1 MKKFKLSTQVV
12 ILFTTVTML
21 SSVIFG
27 YISWHNYQTV
37 YAGLARNQVQ
47 TYLEANI
54 DLPRDKED
62 YIGYILI
69 TVNRVSTFRADVTN
83 RIVSSNA
90 DKILSSDLDR
100 INQIIEAAYLGEQ
113 RYLDKTGIYYLD
125 IAKRSDID
133 QDTSEYMIAV
143 MDNTYIDSIKA
154 STMRDEV
161 LTTFIGTF
169 LSFAI
174 ITFIGNTIIAMWSRK
189 TAARIRYIQKEVNTF
204 NKSGYENTIQLEGED
219 ELSELARSIEDLRL
233 EIKENEKTK
242 QEMFQNVSHD
252 LKTPISV
259 IQSYAEAMMD
269 GTTDVSDMKI
279 IIKQTEK
286 LQSKV
291 RMLLELNKINSIEM
305 NHTLEEVNIK
315 DIIIN
320 VTSNNKHRFGHIQ
333 VITDLD
339 QSKYMGVKEYF
350 YTSIENLIDNAIR
363 YAKTKIVITLKNGTL
378 TFYNDGPAIEEKYI
392 KDGFKP
398 YEKGS
403 KGQFGIGMSIVQKTF
418 NRFGFSLS
426 VENVDNGVKFTI
438 KKL

>member
-12 ILFTTVTML
+12 ILFTTVTTL
-21 SSVIFG
+21 SSIIFG

-37 YAGLARNQVQ
+37 YVGLARNQVQ
-47 TYLEANI
+47 TYLEASI
-54 DLPRDKED
+54 DLPKDKED
-62 YIGYILI
+62 YLGYILI
-69 TVNRVSTFRADVTN
+69 TVNRISTFRADVTN
-83 RIVSSNA
+83 RVVSPNA
-90 DKILSSDLDR
+90 DRILSSDLDR
-100 INQIIEAAYLGEQ
+100 INNIIEAAYLGEEIFK
-113 RYLDKTGIYYLD
+113 DKTGIYYVD
-125 IAKRSDID
+125 IEKRADVD
-133 QDTSEYMIAV
+133 PDTSEYMIAV
-143 MDNTYIDSIKA
+143 MDNSYIDSIKA

-174 ITFIGNTIIAMWSRK
+174 ITFVGNTIIAMWSRK

-204 NKSGYENTIQLEGED
+204 SNSGYENKVVLEGED
-219 ELSELARSIEDLRL
+219 ELAELAHSIEDLRL

-269 GTTDVSDMKI
+269 GTTDISDMKI

-291 RMLLELNKINSIEM
+291 RLLLELNKINNIEM
-305 NHTLEEVNIK
+305 NHVLEEVNIK

-320 VTSNNKHRFGHIQ
+320 VTSNNKHRFGNIE
-333 VITDLD
+333 VITELD
-339 QSKYMGVKEYF
+339 NSKFIGVKEYF
-350 YTSIENLIDNAIR
+350 YTSIENMIDNAIR
-363 YAKTKIVITLKNGTL
+363 YAKTQIIITLKNGTL
-378 TFYNDGPAIEEKYI
+378 TFFNDGPAIEEKYI

>member
-12 ILFTTVTML
+12 ILFTTVTTI
-21 SSVIFG
+21 SSIIFG

-37 YAGLARNQVQ
+37 YVGLARNEVQ
-47 TYLEANI
+47 TYLEANTV
-54 DLPRDKED
+54 LPKDKED
-62 YIGYILI
+62 YLGYILI
-69 TVNRVSTFRADVTN
+69 TVNRISTFRADVTN
-83 RIVSSNA
+83 RIVSPNA
-90 DKILSSDLDR
+90 DRILNSDLQR
-100 INQIIEAAYLGEQ
+100 INNIIEAAYLGEKIFK
-113 RYLDKTGIYYLD
+113 DKSGIYYVD
-125 IAKRSDID
+125 IEKRNEVDP
-133 QDTSEYMIAV
+133 DTSEYMIAV
-143 MDNTYIDSIKA
+143 MDNSYIDSIKA
-154 STMRDEV
+154 STMRYEV

-174 ITFIGNTIIAMWSRK
+174 IVFVGNTVIAMWSRK
-189 TAARIRYIQKEVNTF
+189 TAARIRYIQKEVSTF
-204 NKSGYENTIQLEGED
+204 NSSGYENKVILDGED
-219 ELSELARSIEDLRL
+219 EISELARSVEDLRL

-242 QEMFQNVSHD
+242 QEMFQNISHD

-269 GTTDVSDMKI
+269 GTTDISDMKI

-291 RMLLELNKINSIEM
+291 RLLLELNKINNIEM
-305 NHTLEEVNIK
+305 NHVLEEVNIK

-320 VTSNNKHRFGHIQ
+320 VTSNNKHRFGDVK

-339 QSKYMGVKEYF
+339 NSKFIGVKEYF

-363 YAKTKIVITLKNGTL
+363 YAKTEIVITLKNGTL
-378 TFYNDGPAIEEKYI
+378 TFFNDGPAIEEKYI
-392 KDGFKP
+392 KEGFKP

-418 NRFGFSLS
+418 NRFGFSLT

>member
-12 ILFTTVTML
+12 ILFTTVTTL
-21 SSVIFG
+21 SSIIFG

-37 YAGLARNQVQ
+37 YVGLARNQVQ
-47 TYLEANI
+47 TYLEASI
-54 DLPRDKED
+54 DLPKDKED
-62 YIGYILI
+62 YLGYILI
-69 TVNRVSTFRADVTN
+69 TVNRISTFRADVTN
-83 RIVSSNA
+83 RVVSPNA
-90 DKILSSDLDR
+90 DRILSSDLDR
-100 INQIIEAAYLGEQ
+100 INNIIEAAYLGEEIFK
-113 RYLDKTGIYYLD
+113 DKTGIYYVD
-125 IAKRSDID
+125 IEKRADVD
-133 QDTSEYMIAV
+133 PDTSEYMIAV
-143 MDNTYIDSIKA
+143 MDNSYIDSIKA

-174 ITFIGNTIIAMWSRK
+174 ITFVGNTIIAMWSRK

-204 NKSGYENTIQLEGED
+204 SNSGYENKVVLEGED
-219 ELSELARSIEDLRL
+219 ELAELAHSIEDLRL

-269 GTTDVSDMKI
+269 GTTDISDMKI

-291 RMLLELNKINSIEM
+291 RLLLELNKINNIEM
-305 NHTLEEVNIK
+305 NHVLEEVNIK

-320 VTSNNKHRFGHIQ
+320 VTSNNKHRFGNIE
-333 VITDLD
+333 VTTELD
-339 QSKYMGVKEYF
+339 NSKFIGVKEYF
-350 YTSIENLIDNAIR
+350 YTSIENMIDNAIR
-363 YAKTKIVITLKNGTL
+363 YAKTQIIITLKNGTL
-378 TFYNDGPAIEEKYI
+378 TFFNDGPAIEEKYI

>member
-12 ILFTTVTML
+12 ILFTTVTTL
-21 SSVIFG
+21 SSIIFG

-37 YAGLARNQVQ
+37 YVGLARNQVQ
-47 TYLEANI
+47 TYLEASI
-54 DLPRDKED
+54 DLPKDKED
-62 YIGYILI
+62 YLGYILI
-69 TVNRVSTFRADVTN
+69 TVNRISTFRADVTN
-83 RIVSSNA
+83 RVVSPNA
-90 DKILSSDLDR
+90 DRILSSDLDR
-100 INQIIEAAYLGEQ
+100 INNIIEAAYLGEEIFK
-113 RYLDKTGIYYLD
+113 DKTGIYYVD
-125 IAKRSDID
+125 IEKRADVD
-133 QDTSEYMIAV
+133 PDTSEYMIAV
-143 MDNTYIDSIKA
+143 MDNSYIDSIKA

-174 ITFIGNTIIAMWSRK
+174 ITFVGNTIIAMWSRK
-189 TAARIRYIQKEVNTF
+189 TAARIRYIQKEVNAF
-204 NKSGYENTIQLEGED
+204 SNSGYENKVVLEGED
-219 ELSELARSIEDLRL
+219 ELAELAHSIEDLRL

-269 GTTDVSDMKI
+269 GTTDISDMKI

-291 RMLLELNKINSIEM
+291 RLLLELNKINNIEM
-305 NHTLEEVNIK
+305 NHVLEEVNIK

-320 VTSNNKHRFGHIQ
+320 VTSNNKHRFGNIE
-333 VITDLD
+333 VITELD
-339 QSKYMGVKEYF
+339 NSKFIGVKEYF
-350 YTSIENLIDNAIR
+350 YTSIENMIDNAIR
-363 YAKTKIVITLKNGTL
+363 YAKTQIIITLKNGTL
-378 TFYNDGPAIEEKYI
+378 TFFNDGPAIEEKYI

>member
-12 ILFTTVTML
+12 ILFTTVTTL
-21 SSVIFG
+21 SSIIFG

-37 YAGLARNQVQ
+37 YVGLARNQVQ
-47 TYLEANI
+47 TYLEASI
-54 DLPRDKED
+54 DLPKDKED
-62 YIGYILI
+62 YLGYILI
-69 TVNRVSTFRADVTN
+69 TVNRISTFRADVTN
-83 RIVSSNA
+83 RVVSPNA
-90 DKILSSDLDR
+90 DRILSSDLDR
-100 INQIIEAAYLGEQ
+100 INNIIEAAYLGEEIFK
-113 RYLDKTGIYYLD
+113 DKTGIYYVD
-125 IAKRSDID
+125 IEKRADVD
-133 QDTSEYMIAV
+133 PDTSEYMIAV
-143 MDNTYIDSIKA
+143 MDNSYIDSIKA

-174 ITFIGNTIIAMWSRK
+174 ITFVGNTIIAMWSRK

-204 NKSGYENTIQLEGED
+204 SNSGYENKVVLEGED
-219 ELSELARSIEDLRL
+219 ELAELAHSIEDLRL

-269 GTTDVSDMKI
+269 GTTDISDMKV

-291 RMLLELNKINSIEM
+291 RLLLELNKINNIEM
-305 NHTLEEVNIK
+305 NHVLEEVNIK

-320 VTSNNKHRFGHIQ
+320 VTSNNKHRFGNIE
-333 VITDLD
+333 VITELD
-339 QSKYMGVKEYF
+339 NSKFIGVKEYF
-350 YTSIENLIDNAIR
+350 YTSIENMIDNAIR
-363 YAKTKIVITLKNGTL
+363 YAKTQIIITLKNGTL
-378 TFYNDGPAIEEKYI
+378 TFFNDGPAIEEKYI